1 MAEDLP
7 QPAAGELIPAQ
18 ALACVPGYAPGAGAT
33 ISRLAGGRVNRT
45 YCVQTPTGKYV
56 VRVTA
61 GTDAWL
67 APDRSV
73 ELELQGLAAGAGLA
87 PRIVQADP
95 SDRWLI
101 TEFVPG
107 PIWTDAHF
115 ARADCLARL
124 GDTLRWLHGIEP
136 PPRHGRFDLL
146 EALAR
151 YAQRLEHQGG
161 AGNIDP
167 SQYVQEAA
175 FAWQASG
182 APDRPKAVLHHDLHG
197 SNLIDA
203 EAGLT
208 LIDWECAVVNDPLLD
223 VACVL
228 SYFEPAR
235 AHADVLLRHA
245 GLGSVTEKQLAASV
259 WLFDLHT
266 WLWYRE
272 RRMRLVPTAAEIAA
286 EGRLAVAVERGL
298 AGVL

>member
-1 MAEDLP
+1 MAEDLS
-7 QPAAGELIPAQ
+7 QPAAGELIPGD
-18 ALACVPGYAPGAGAT
+18 ALASVPGYRDDSAV
-33 ISRLAGGRVNRT
+33 ISRLPGGRVNRT
-45 YCVQTPTGKYV
+45 YSVQTPTDTFV
-56 VRVTA
+56 LRLTP

-73 ELELQGLAAGAGLA
+73 ELELHGLAAGAGLA
-87 PRIVQADP
+87 PRIIHADR

-107 PIWTDAHF
+107 PLWTDAHF
-115 ARADCLARL
+115 ARVDCLARL
-124 GDTLRWLHGIEP
+124 GDALRWLHGIAP
-136 PPRHGRFDLL
+136 PPRHGHFDLL
-146 EALAR
+146 EALTR
-151 YAQRLEHQGG
+151 YAQRLERQGSVG
-161 AGNIDP
+161 SIEP
-167 SQYVQEAA
+167 TQYVQHAA

-182 APDRPKAVLHHDLHG
+182 GPDRPKAVLHHDLHG

-203 EAGLT
+203 ERGLT

-228 SYFEPAR
+228 SYHESAR
-235 AHADVLLRHA
+235 PHAEVLLRHA

-266 WLWYRE
+266 WFWYRE
-272 RRMRLVPTAAEIAA
+272 RRMRLVPTAAEVEA
-286 EGRLAVAVERGL
+286 EERLAGAVESGL

>member
-7 QPAAGELIPAQ
+7 QPAAGELIPAE
-18 ALACVPGYAPGAGAT
+18 ALAHVPGYRGGDAL
-33 ISRLAGGRVNRT
+33 SVRRLPGGRVNRT
-45 YCVQTPTGKYV
+45 YSIQTPTGKYV
-56 VRVTA
+56 VRLTP

-67 APDRSV
+67 APERSV
-73 ELELQGLAAGAGLA
+73 ELELHGLAAGAGLA
-87 PRIVQADP
+87 PRIVHADP
-95 SDRWLI
+95 GDRWLI

-107 PIWTDAHF
+107 PTWTDAHF

-124 GDTLRWLHGIEP
+124 ADTLRWLHGIEP

-146 EALAR
+146 EVLTR
-151 YAQRLEHQGG
+151 YAQRLQGTG
-161 AGNIDP
+161 RDAGIDP

-175 FAWQASG
+175 FAWQVSG
-182 APDRPKAVLHHDLHG
+182 GADRPQAVLHHDLHG

-203 EAGLT
+203 ERGLM

-235 AHADVLLRHA
+235 PHADVLLRHA

-266 WLWYRE
+266 WFWYRE
-272 RRMRLVPTAAEIAA
+272 RRMRLVPTAAEIEA
-286 EGRLAVAVERGL
+286 EGRLALAVESGL
-298 AGVL
+298 ARIL

>member
-7 QPAAGELIPAQ
+7 QPAASELIPAE
-18 ALACVPGYAPGAGAT
+18 ALARVPGYGAGDAV
-33 ISRLAGGRVNRT
+33 ILSRLPGGRVNRT
-45 YCVQTPTGKYV
+45 YSLQTPTGKYV

-87 PRIVQADP
+87 PRIVHADAC
-95 SDRWLI
+95 DRWLI

-107 PIWTDAHF
+107 PTWTDEHF

-124 GDTLRWLHGIEP
+124 GDTLRWLHGIPP
-136 PPRHGRFDLL
+136 PPRQGHFDLL
-146 EALAR
+146 EALTR
-151 YAQRLEHQGG
+151 YAQRLERQGA
-161 AGNIDP
+161 AGSSDS

-175 FAWQASG
+175 FASQVAG
-182 APDRPKAVLHHDLHG
+182 GPDRPKAVLHHDLHG

-203 EAGLT
+203 ERGLT
-208 LIDWECAVVNDPLLD
+208 LIDWECAAVNDPLLD

-228 SYFEPAR
+228 SYFDSAR

-272 RRMRLVPTAAEIAA
+272 RRTRLVPTAAEVEA
-286 EGRLAVAVERGL
+286 EGRLAVAVESGL
-298 AGVL
+298 ARVL